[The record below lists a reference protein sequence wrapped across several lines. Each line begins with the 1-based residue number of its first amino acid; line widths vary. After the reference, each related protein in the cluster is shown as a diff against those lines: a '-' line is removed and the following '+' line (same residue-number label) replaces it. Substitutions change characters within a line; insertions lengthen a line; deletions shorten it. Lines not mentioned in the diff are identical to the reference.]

1 MSHLRKIF
9 TIFFMIATL
18 LASMPMASA
27 EDDGDQS
34 GDTAAAKVDA
44 SVELPKMQ
52 VILDKI
58 KGQVSGVSDESQ
70 LAQLNDMAVE
80 LGENANTLSQNL
92 VPQSQQVDAQLAV
105 LGPAPTPASG
115 VKETA
120 DVTSKR
126 RQLLAQKSRLDDQIK
141 QANALQNGAS
151 VLSSQIL
158 NLRRDRLKNQ
168 VSLNTGSI
176 LSAKFWQ
183 PLYNNPVDGP
193 KIVGFAQDLK
203 QSVLLSVSPDYRI
216 GTGLWLLAAILVM
229 ALGRRYMEEFLAWVS
244 INKLSEGRFRRSFL
258 ACAIAITTLLAIT
271 LCCNFL
277 ALAFARHPDTADDVR
292 DLVSSLGVQS
302 ILAGLIAGLGR
313 AFLSTRRPS
322 WRLPVINDDLA
333 KALKP
338 FPIVIA
344 TLVFIFQGL
353 EAFNRAIETSVNTTI
368 FGNGLT
374 AILIGLLCLM
384 MVIRT
389 RRIRRKI
396 EKTGHEV
403 ERSRIAGLVDIALIL
418 TGITILICL
427 VIGYVGLARYLSYE
441 VIWVGILF
449 STFYF
454 LNALAVDGCQVLF
467 STNSAP
473 GKLVTRSL
481 NLSEKTLLQLG
492 SLFSGILKSALIIM
506 LILLLMNGT
515 ISSSSPG
522 EILSRIIDFFA
533 GRGLE
538 KLNLIPSHVV
548 MAIVTLVAGI
558 YVLRSVRNW
567 LDHDFLPQT
576 SMDAGMRVSLVTLFS
591 NIGYVLVLLM
601 TLSAIGVQW
610 NKLAWIVSALSVGIG
625 FGLQEIVKNFISGL
639 ILLTERPVKVGDLV
653 TISGIEGDIRR
664 INVRAT
670 EILLTDK
677 STVIVPNSQ
686 FISQNV
692 RNATMGNAQGVVTI
706 PLTFPLD
713 IDPVKVKDILLSTF
727 TDNEKI
733 LDTPAPSVSFKDLSA
748 QGIVLSVTG
757 NVISQR
763 LISSTRS
770 ELLFDVLVRL
780 RDANIALSSPQTM
793 VIEQKAAEKE
803 PSINVE

>member
-1 MSHLRKIF
+1 MIGLKKILPVLC
-9 TIFFMIATL
+9 M
-18 LASMPMASA
+18 LAALFAPITAVRA
-27 EDDGDQS
+27 DDSVDQS
-34 GDTAAAKVDA
+34 SDAVASKVDA
-44 SVELPKMQ
+44 AVELPKMQ

-58 KGQVSGVSDESQ
+58 KGQVSSVNDESQ

-80 LGENANTLSQNL
+80 LSENASTLSQNL

-105 LGPAPTPASG
+105 LGPAPTAESG

-126 RQLLAQKSRLDDQIK
+126 RHLLAQKSRLDDQIK
-141 QANALQNGAS
+141 QANALQNGAT

-183 PLYNNPVDGP
+183 PLYDNPVDGP
-193 KIVGFAQDLK
+193 KIVSFAQDLQ
-203 QSVLLSVSPDYRI
+203 QSVKLSFSADYRV
-216 GTGLWLLAAILVM
+216 GTVLWLAAAILVM
-229 ALGRRYMEEFLAWVS
+229 VMGRRYMEEFLAWVS
-244 INKLSEGRFRRSFL
+244 IHKLSEGRFRRSFL

-277 ALAFARHPDTADDVR
+277 TLAVTRHPNTADEIR
-292 DLVSSLGVQS
+292 DLASSLGIQS
-302 ILAGLIAGLGR
+302 VLAGLIAGLGR

-322 WRLPVINDDLA
+322 WRLPVINDELA

-344 TLVFIFQGL
+344 TLVFVFQGL
-353 EAFNRAIETSVNTTI
+353 EAFNRAIETSVSTTI

-389 RRIRRKI
+389 RRIRRSL
-396 EKTGHEV
+396 EKEGHEV
-403 ERSRIAGLVDIALIL
+403 DRSRIAGLVDIALIL
-418 TGITILICL
+418 TGIVIIVCL

-454 LNALAVDGCQVLF
+454 LNALAIDGCQVLF
-467 STNSAP
+467 SAHSAP
-473 GKLVTRSL
+473 GKLISRSL

-492 SLFSGILKSALIIM
+492 SLFSGLLKSALIIM

-522 EILSRIIDFFA
+522 EILGRIIDFFA

-538 KLNLIPSHVV
+538 KLNLVPSHIV

-558 YVLRSVRNW
+558 YILRSVRNW
-567 LDHDFLPQT
+567 LDNDFLPQT
-576 SMDAGMRVSLVTLFS
+576 TMDAGMRVSLVTLFS
-591 NIGYVLVLLM
+591 NIGYVLVLLL

-713 IDPVKVKDILLSTF
+713 IDPVKVKDILLGAF

-733 LDTPAPSVSFKDLSA
+733 LDNPAPSVSFKDLSA
-748 QGIVLSVTG
+748 QGILLSVTG
-757 NVISQR
+757 NVLSQR

-770 ELLFDVLVRL
+770 ELLFEVLVRL
-780 RDANIALSSPQTM
+780 RAADIALSSPQTM
-793 VIEQKAAEKE
+793 VIEQKALEKA
-803 PSINVE
+803 SIEEQ